1 MLIEELSLLHAGNPR
16 PMVIRG
22 DVSLAFSAVSS
33 ATDVDLGIVNPGD
46 VVALV
51 GDFDPVTI
59 NTLLRLIDLKTI
71 LVPLSAELGNTF
83 DYIFDA
89 ASVDVVIR
97 DGKVRR
103 IREAQA
109 AHPMLARLRAAEHP
123 GLVLFSSGTTGRPK
137 AILHDFESF
146 LVRFRTPRPALKT
159 LNFLLFDHIGGI
171 NTLFHTMFN
180 LGQVVIPSGRT
191 PHEVVNDIE
200 ANGVELLPTTPTFL
214 RMLLMSDIISERP
227 AALKSLKV
235 ITYGTEPMD
244 ESTLERLCALLPRVD
259 FRQTFGMSELGILRV
274 KSRARDSLWM
284 SVGGDGVELATQP
297 TTEPGRSVLM
307 IRSAHRMIGYLNA
320 PDPFKDGWYDT
331 GDVVEQ
337 DGKWIRV
344 VGRSRQWINV
354 GGVKVLPTEV
364 ERIALLHP
372 DVLRAKVEGVAN
384 PITGQ
389 HVEVTVALR
398 DGALLDRAAM
408 RSHFAAHLPE
418 NVRPHRVKVGEVAFN
433 HRFKKV

>member
-1 MLIEELSLLHAGNPR
+1 MLVEELSLRHAGNPQ

-22 DVSLAFSAVSS
+22 DVVLGFSAV
-33 ATDVDLGIVNPGD
+33 AAARDVDLGIIGPGD

-71 LVPLSAELGNTF
+71 LVPLSAELENTF

-97 DGKVRR
+97 DGEVRR
-103 IREAQA
+103 IRQAQA
-109 AHPMLARLRAAEHP
+109 DHPMLAQLRAAEHP

-200 ANGVELLPTTPTFL
+200 AHAIELLPTTPTFL
-214 RMLLMSDIISERP
+214 RMLLMSDIVSERP
-227 AALKSLKV
+227 AALSSLRV
-235 ITYGTEPMD
+235 VTYGTEPMD

-284 SVGGDGVELATQP
+284 SVGGDGVALAMQP
-297 TTEPGRSVLM
+297 TGEPGRSVLM
-307 IRSAHRMIGYLNA
+307 IRSANRMIGYLNA

-344 VGRSRQWINV
+344 A
-354 GGVKVLPTEV
+354 GVKVLPTEV
-364 ERIALLHP
+364 ERVALLHP

-398 DGALLDRAAM
+398 DGAVLDRAAM

-418 NVRPHRVKVGEVAFN
+418 NVRPHRVKTGDVAFN